1 MPRHHSLLIPAQI
14 PHQLMV
20 PIESNGHDSDDEA
33 DEDTY
38 LPTLSNSKKLATSL
52 NTNPDLHSGNKY
64 TTKLQDHSECVD
76 EDGLESI
83 PFTDHPTEEGSTSR
97 KNGGKLK
104 SALKH
109 THQASSV
116 MLNQLLW
123 LTTSMNVKQGIP
135 RSTWKSPCVRKAPA
149 RPDADVPSPDAKRS
163 CKQKGSNQKWK

>member
-97 KNGGKLK
+97 KKWWKAEICPEAHTPGKFSHVE
-104 SALKH
+104 SA
-109 THQASSV
+109 V
-116 MLNQLLW
+116 MANKFVLYISRLCQ
-123 LTTSMNVKQGIP
+123 S
-135 RSTWKSPCVRKAPA
+135 
-149 RPDADVPSPDAKRS
+149 
-163 CKQKGSNQKWK
+163 